1 MYKSLAEQSISLSS
15 SSQCLLQL
23 LLSCRVDVMYPSS
36 NANDEDPT
44 ASFKSK
50 ANDITTEHLSQ
61 DYKQGP
67 SSKRVLGLHEA
78 ESLAGPLLSDNLMK
92 LERVNPALGRS
103 LIDNGFGS
111 GANKTVGYREWA
123 MYVIAVLIAM
133 GDTTDQLQVYL
144 NAALKHGATEMEI
157 IDLTTLV
164 SGFTGAPRAVNGIRR
179 LGDTLFSNRNYQ
191 LPNLQE
197 RIISLHD
204 HDTLVRDSH
213 GYGVPVIL
221 IHALSMDCHMW
232 QEVFPVLAGA
242 GRVISYDLRGH
253 GIARAAPLTK
263 SLWHLA
269 EDLLELI
276 DILGLDKVDI
286 YGASYGGA
294 VAQYFTLSYPERV
307 QSLAVIASSSTGH
320 KLLATRATRAEEHGV
335 ESLLGESI
343 TRWFLPETIA
353 RDEWMVRYAR
363 ACHRRARVEDWAGA
377 WRAMA
382 SLDCADRLSEIQVP
396 VLVLAGTQDLS
407 ATPAIMKPTA
417 EGCKY
422 GEYREL
428 NPGTHMM
435 VMEQAA
441 AASEELL
448 AFRARVLRRL
458 LDDHGDKQLSN

>member
-1 MYKSLAEQSISLSS
+1 MCKVFIRRILLARARFMLASIYIN
-15 SSQCLLQL
+15 L
-23 LLSCRVDVMYPSS
+23 LLKIMSPSHT
-36 NANDEDPT
+36 ANGEGGSVNIT
-44 ASFKSK
+44 SKSTV
-50 ANDITTEHLSQ
+50 ITTKNVSQ
-61 DYKQGP
+61 DYTQGP
-67 SSKRVLGLHEA
+67 SIRRVLGLHEA
-78 ESLAGPLLSDNLMK
+78 ETLAGPLLTENLKK

-111 GANKTVGYREWA
+111 CPNKSIGYREWA
-123 MYVIAVLIAM
+123 MLVIAVLIAM

-157 IDLTTLV
+157 VDLTTLV

-179 LGDTLFSNRNYQ
+179 LGETLFAARTYT
-191 LPNLQE
+191 LAGLE
-197 RIISLHD
+197 EKVMSLHD
-204 HDTLVRDSH
+204 HNTLVRDSH
-213 GYGVPVIL
+213 GDGIPVIL

-232 QEVFPVLAGA
+232 QEVFPRLAGA

-253 GIARAAPLTK
+253 GQARAAPLTK

-269 EDLLELI
+269 EDLLELLN
-276 DILGLDKVDI
+276 ILGLDKVDV

-294 VAQYFTLSYPERV
+294 VAQYFTLAYPERV
-307 QSLAVIASSSTGH
+307 RSLAVIASSSTGH
-320 KLLATRATRAEEHGV
+320 QLLATRATRAEENGV

-343 TRWFLPETIA
+343 LRWFLPETIA
-353 RDEWMVRYAR
+353 RDDWMVRYAR
-363 ACHRRARVEDWAGA
+363 QCHRKARVEDWAAA

-382 SLDCADRLSEIQVP
+382 ALDCAGRLAEIQVP

-417 EGCKY
+417 EGCKL

-428 NPGTHMM
+428 NPGTHML

-441 AASEELL
+441 AASDELL
-448 AFRARVLRRL
+448 AFRAR
-458 LDDHGDKQLSN
+458 HFKA